1 MSKRRMSA
9 RRRVQERHVR
19 HSGEDAKAWGRIFVV
34 LLDRG
39 PPLWLPRRV
48 SRTRLTAVAPVGDS
62 VWFTTIPTE
71 REREREF
78 DMGASTFGLH
88 ACLLR
93 SLGCKQLSNL
103 TFAAPVYTQRKS
115 ISSMQCMRDHE
126 VIAVRGARGS

>member
-1 MSKRRMSA
+1 M
-9 RRRVQERHVR
+9 
-19 HSGEDAKAWGRIFVV
+19 GEDFCRLAGS
-34 LLDRG
+34 G
-39 PPLWLPRRV
+39 P
-48 SRTRLTAVAPVGDS
+48 SAVAATSRQPHASDS
-62 VWFTTIPTE
+62 RRACRGQRLVYYDTYRE
-71 REREREF
+71 RERERV